1 MYKNYFFVFS
11 LLLFLACEQ
20 EPEYQKHE
28 SGLRYAYIVENP
40 EANYAKPGD
49 ILSLRMKYFSAKDS
63 LLFNSDE
70 VNSKYRMQFQAK
82 SHTGGCLE
90 DAYSLL
96 RIGDSLVCKINAFD
110 FYEHTRKMPVPQG
123 IDPTEELTFFIKLY
137 GIQSYSD
144 ISKER
149 QAARTNSAE
158 SEQSLLEDYL
168 KKSNITVDPTLSGM
182 YIIKLEEGK
191 GPAIKPGNKVSIH
204 YVGKLIDQSI
214 FDNSYKR
221 NEPLEFTLGKGEL
234 IKGMEEGIAG
244 MKQGGKAR
252 LIIPSLLAYD
262 SAGYGQLIPPY
273 ATLIFEVEVVNI
285 QPN

>member
-1 MYKNYFFVFS
+1 MYKNYFFLLS
-11 LLLFLACEQ
+11 LLFFLACKE
-20 EPEYQKHE
+20 EPQFQTHD
-28 SGLRYAYIVENP
+28 SGLEYAYFIENP
-40 EANYAKPGD
+40 DASYAKPGD
-49 ILSLRMKYFSAKDS
+49 ILSLRMKYYSSKDS
-63 LLFNSDE
+63 LLFDSDE

-82 SHTGGCLE
+82 SHSGGCLE

-96 RIGDSLVCKINAFD
+96 RPGDSLVCKINAFN

-123 IDPTEELTFFIKLY
+123 IDPTEYLTFYIKLY

-149 QAARTNSAE
+149 QAARSNSAE
-158 SEQSLLEDYL
+158 SEQAVLDDYL
-168 KKSNITVDPTLSGM
+168 KKTNTTVEPTLSGM
-182 YIIKLEEGK
+182 YIVEITKGN
-191 GPAIKPGNKVSIH
+191 GPAIKPGDKVSIH
-204 YVGKLIDQSI
+204 YVGKLMDQSI

-221 NEPLEFTLGKGEL
+221 NEPLEFTLGNGEL

-252 LIIPSLLAYD
+252 LIIPSHLAYD

-273 ATLIFEVEVVNI
+273 STLIFEVEI
-285 QPN
+285 IKIEPK